1 LFGDDSFIRSFV
13 LACCDRLD
21 KVGTDR
27 PQQNLVLHEKTDAF
41 ALPRVA
47 FRSQRSILLVF
58 FGVSAVAPFWFV
70 LLASHRVA
78 NKQTKRQTNKGRR
91 VPSLVVSVRS
101 TIAVPCRTTLQG
113 HPRIRPPT
121 VDNLLPSHDCD
132 EAHLLPEGIL
142 RSFRPSM
149 SRRTR

>member
-1 LFGDDSFIRSFV
+1 MFGDDSFIRSFV

-78 NKQTKRQTNKGRR
+78 NKQTNRQRDKRTREDVYRASWFLSDRRLPSRVGQPCKGIRASDHQQWTIYCR
-91 VPSLVVSVRS
+91 A
-101 TIAVPCRTTLQG
+101 TIATR
-113 HPRIRPPT
+113 RI
-121 VDNLLPSHDCD
+121 
-132 EAHLLPEGIL
+132 
-142 RSFRPSM
+142 F
-149 SRRTR
+149 SRREFCVRFGHR